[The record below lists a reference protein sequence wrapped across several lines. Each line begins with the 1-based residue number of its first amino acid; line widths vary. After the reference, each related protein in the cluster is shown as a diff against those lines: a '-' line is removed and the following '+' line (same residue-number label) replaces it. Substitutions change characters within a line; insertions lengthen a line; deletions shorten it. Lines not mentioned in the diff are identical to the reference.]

1 MLEQLRG
8 YIGAFDLD
16 PNSLSSVLLD
26 VLELELDRTLEE
38 IRKERLHAMTAG
50 QSKELPLGN
59 KTLIILLDLMEAFKL
74 SALPHL
80 LGFKLQH
87 LSSPKIYNSSITA
100 EYAANTE
107 TQKKLASI
115 TTEEHDFADI
125 SSTAK
130 DGGGRPSIENSNP
143 VPLSFFHLCAFLV
156 SHKIVS
162 LEELYPYFAPR
173 PDSTDNCVATIKKNE
188 ISVQPTS
195 STQISPLLL
204 GEWTKIKQKEIAQ
217 DVSSWGLISYNA
229 SNNAS
234 TGTEAKVSD
243 DDSSEKASTRADKD
257 CPVLIL
263 LEALLS
269 FGCWDS
275 LTQLLELCHYPPP
288 PRYHLHLQ
296 PSIIYPRQRKISEYH
311 WMLSMLSY
319 SVPPLGR
326 HYVNFFTIC

>member
-1 MLEQLRG
+1 VSQQL
-8 YIGAFDLD
+8 
-16 PNSLSSVLLD
+16 
-26 VLELELDRTLEE
+26 
-38 IRKERLHAMTAG
+38 
-50 QSKELPLGN
+50 
-59 KTLIILLDLMEAFKL
+59 
-74 SALPHL
+74 
-80 LGFKLQH
+80 
-87 LSSPKIYNSSITA
+87 
-100 EYAANTE
+100 
-107 TQKKLASI
+107 
-115 TTEEHDFADI
+115 
-125 SSTAK
+125 
-130 DGGGRPSIENSNP
+130 
-143 VPLSFFHLCAFLV
+143 
-156 SHKIVS
+156 
-162 LEELYPYFAPR
+162 
-173 PDSTDNCVATIKKNE
+173 KKNE
-188 ISVQPTS
+188 ILVQPTS

-234 TGTEAKVSD
+234 TGMEAKVSD

-275 LTQLLELCHYPPP
+275 FTQLLELCHYPPP

>member
-1 MLEQLRG
+1 VLEQLRG

-26 VLELELDRTLEE
+26 VLELELDR
-38 IRKERLHAMTAG
+38 K
-50 QSKELPLGN
+50 
-59 KTLIILLDLMEAFKL
+59 AFKL

-100 EYAANTE
+100 EDAANTE

-130 DGGGRPSIENSNP
+130 DGGGRPSIENLNP

-173 PDSTDNCVATIKKNE
+173 PDSTDNCVATIKK
-188 ISVQPTS
+188 
-195 STQISPLLL
+195 
-204 GEWTKIKQKEIAQ
+204 K
-217 DVSSWGLISYNA
+217 
-229 SNNAS
+229 
-234 TGTEAKVSD
+234 
-243 DDSSEKASTRADKD
+243 
-257 CPVLIL
+257 
-263 LEALLS
+263 
-269 FGCWDS
+269 
-275 LTQLLELCHYPPP
+275 
-288 PRYHLHLQ
+288 
-296 PSIIYPRQRKISEYH
+296 
-311 WMLSMLSY
+311 
-319 SVPPLGR
+319 
-326 HYVNFFTIC
+326 